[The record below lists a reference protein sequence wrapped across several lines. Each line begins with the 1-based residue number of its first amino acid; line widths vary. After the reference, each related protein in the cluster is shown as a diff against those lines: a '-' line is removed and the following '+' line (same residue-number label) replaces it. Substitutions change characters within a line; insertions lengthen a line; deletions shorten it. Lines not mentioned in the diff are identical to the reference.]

1 MKKLSALFAAS
12 ALSLT
17 LAACGEADDAADN
30 TAAQTSVAEE
40 VATEAP
46 ETDDR
51 DDRDDQDDQPQG
63 DTAQRELPAEVT
75 GYSEEAKSDMAEE
88 NVTPS
93 EVERVLTAANDTEP
107 GVEIEWEDDGYWEI
121 DFDGIDIDID
131 PYGMVLDVDRDD

>member
-1 MKKLSALFAAS
+1 MSMKKLSALFAAS

-17 LAACGEADDAADN
+17 LVACGEADDAADN
-30 TAAQTSVAEE
+30 TAAETSLVEE

-46 ETDDR
+46 ETD
-51 DDRDDQDDQPQG
+51 RDDQDDQLQG

>member
-30 TAAQTSVAEE
+30 TAAETSVAEE
-40 VATEAP
+40 VETEAP

-51 DDRDDQDDQPQG
+51 DDQDDQLQG

-88 NVTPS
+88 NVTSS

>member
-1 MKKLSALFAAS
+1 MSMKKLSALFAAS

-30 TAAQTSVAEE
+30 TAAETSVAEE
-40 VATEAP
+40 VETEAP

-51 DDRDDQDDQPQG
+51 DDQDDQLQG

-88 NVTPS
+88 NVTSS